1 MNAATIHDI
10 TELELQLETWEA
22 LQSSFAETQWAWPR
36 WFPLGYCTMLA
47 AAPGVGKS
55 LLALTACKLIA
66 KGGVWPD
73 GHEQQTDPY
82 DIRRILWI
90 ETESGEPF
98 HVGRASNIDLPLSH
112 VVTPKLTGEADR
124 QFTLS
129 DSFDRQRIETV
140 ANLPSIAM
148 VVVDSLSG
156 GHTMDENSSQ
166 TGSVMQW
173 LSSLAKKTGKPFL
186 VVHHMNKS
194 GMAKSDDPPTL
205 SAIRGSTALLQHAR
219 VIWTLDCPDATRSSE
234 LRLACA
240 KSNLAQKPKPIR
252 IDIDTLGRLQWLGGY
267 ESPHDKTDRMIRDC
281 AKQNPHLTPEQ
292 IAQAV
297 GIHTVTVLTVL
308 KSEPPSPTIPTF
320 EF

>member
-1 MNAATIHDI
+1 MNTDAIHAIADY
-10 TELELQLETWEA
+10 ELQLETWEA
-22 LQSSFAETQWAWPR
+22 LQASFAETQWAWPR

-55 LLALTACKLIA
+55 LLALTACKLIT

-73 GHEQQTDPY
+73 GHEHLPNPHDL
-82 DIRRILWI
+82 RRVLWI

-98 HVGRASNIDLPLSH
+98 HVGRASNIDLPLAH
-112 VVTPKLTGEADR
+112 IVTPKLQGETDR
-124 QFTLS
+124 QFTLT
-129 DSFDRQRIETV
+129 DSYDRQRIETV
-140 ANLPSIAM
+140 AGLPSIAL

-156 GHTMDENSSQ
+156 GHTLDENSSQ
-166 TGSVMQW
+166 TGAVMQW

-186 VVHHMNKS
+186 IVHHMNKS
-194 GMAKSDDPPTL
+194 GMGKSDEPPTL

-267 ESPHDKTDRMIRDC
+267 ESPHDETDRMIRDC
-281 AKQNPHLTPEQ
+281 AKQNPNLTIDQ
-292 IAQAV
+292 IAAMA
-297 GIHTVTVLTVL
+297 
-308 KSEPPSPTIPTF
+308 KCSPTTVATILRTQPPEPTLPTF
-320 EF
+320 AF